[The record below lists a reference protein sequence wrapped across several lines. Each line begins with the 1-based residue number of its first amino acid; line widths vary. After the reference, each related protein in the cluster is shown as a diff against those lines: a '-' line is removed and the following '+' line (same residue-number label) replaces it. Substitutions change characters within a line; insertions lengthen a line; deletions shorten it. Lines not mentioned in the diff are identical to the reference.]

1 VAGLETALSRYI
13 ILSDE
18 KMMERMLNEI
28 KSYKEMLTKME
39 AKADATLKEMK
50 EKIKASKEE
59 IIGGMKFWREKIES
73 CQEPGRTE
81 IKTGQEE
88 VMALD
93 LEAIPEKAGV
103 VTELQKVP
111 KGEAAVKTVRALKKV
126 CGDQHLP

>member
-1 VAGLETALSRYI
+1 MG
-13 ILSDE
+13 

-39 AKADATLKEMK
+39 AKADTTLKEMK

-59 IIGGMKFWREKIES
+59 IIADTKLWREKIES
-73 CQEPGRTE
+73 CQDEGRTE

-88 VMALD
+88 VMAVD
-93 LEAIPEKAGV
+93 LEAIPEEAEV
-103 VTELQKVP
+103 VTERQKFP
-111 KGEAAVKTVRALKKV
+111 KGEAAVKTVRALKKL